1 MIFGTMNHLKIHNKF
16 AFLLLAFFFTV
27 PVYVYAIDKK
37 LELQELLHLFAQQK
51 KSTVDFSEEKHAFFL
66 EQPLKS
72 SGYIE
77 FLAPNKL
84 NKYILKPE
92 KISQKIT
99 GNILEVKNSDETHTI
114 DLDDHPEFSV
124 LLKSIIS
131 VLAGDLVSLQKD
143 FKVNFTNN
151 SSGWSL
157 LLTPR
162 DSYISGYIESIK
174 MFGNKNNLLKI
185 IVTEANNDHSITLLS
200 NHR

>member
-1 MIFGTMNHLKIHNKF
+1 
-16 AFLLLAFFFTV
+16 
-27 PVYVYAIDKK
+27 
-37 LELQELLHLFAQQK
+37 
-51 KSTVDFSEEKHAFFL
+51 
-66 EQPLKS
+66 
-72 SGYIE
+72 
-77 FLAPNKL
+77 
-84 NKYILKPE
+84 
-92 KISQKIT
+92 
-99 GNILEVKNSDETHTI
+99 
-114 DLDDHPEFSV
+114 
-124 LLKSIIS
+124 